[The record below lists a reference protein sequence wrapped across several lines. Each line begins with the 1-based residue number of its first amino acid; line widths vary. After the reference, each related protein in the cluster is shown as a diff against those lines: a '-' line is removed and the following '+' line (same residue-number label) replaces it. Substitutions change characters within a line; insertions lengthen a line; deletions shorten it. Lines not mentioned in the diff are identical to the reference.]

1 MKPRISVQFPNDQIL
16 TENLAIAEEF
26 RVTQLSAIA
35 GFYCILDTIQISDVA
50 EDVKKSK
57 GKLH

>member
-35 GFYCILDTIQISDVA
+35 WFYCVLDTIQIGDVA